1 MTKPESARE
10 SMDEKCRQQLEEIE
24 RLKAELREKKTII
37 NRAKDISPVVRPRA
51 NRAYKFLEDVGMSL
65 SRVADGWILEC
76 GELRR
81 KFKRLSTTWE
91 LVTTDGL
98 EIKHI
103 FINEPIK
110 KRVVISLMSPTIS
123 PPARDK
129 DLSTD
134 EKIKLIESSAI
145 ALSPSMRQNL
155 TGFTLEQITSALG
168 YYKATINKG
177 KEIKSAAG
185 WLLKCLK
192 EEWYKN
198 FIPEAPAYS
207 PKIFTAADLPSVEA
221 VRFPENF
228 WDMAR
233 SNLNGLVSN
242 STQERLDNLGVPF

>member
-1 MTKPESARE
+1 MKPEPTETEILLEQYRQLQE
-10 SMDEKCRQQLEEIE
+10 ENEK
-24 RLKAELREKKTII
+24 LKAELSEKKTII

-51 NRAYKFLEDVGMSL
+51 NRAFKFLEDVGMGL

-110 KRVVISLMSPTIS
+110 KRVIISLPARAIS

-129 DLSTD
+129 DSSTD
-134 EKIKLIESSAI
+134 EKIKLIEKYAI
-145 ALSPSMRQNL
+145 ALPESMNQSL
-155 TGFTLEQITSALG
+155 QSFSLEQITSALG
-168 YYKATINKG
+168 YYKATVAKG

-192 EEWYKN
+192 EGWYKN
-198 FIPEAPAYS
+198 FVPASPTYS
-207 PKIFTAADLPSVEA
+207 TKIFTVADLPDVEVA
-221 VRFPENF
+221 PMPKNWREMVLAYTPGETR
-228 WDMAR
+228 DR
-233 SNLNGLVSN
+233 V
-242 STQERLDNLGVPF
+242 QQCLDNLVPY